1 MRAIAVSGLICLVA
15 CSDRVPETTYEDVAP
30 HQDRFVSVN
39 GVRLHVLDWG
49 GTGDNLLLIGGSDG
63 SPHHFDDLASQLADE
78 FRIVAP
84 ARRGHGQS
92 STPHEPFDEDVLA
105 EDIAQL
111 LDSLGITRTSVLAH
125 SFGGAE
131 TTRFA
136 ALHPERVDRV
146 IYLDAHYERVDS
158 PWQEAAAN
166 RPAFPCFTGDIR
178 SLGELRQCVL
188 EHLRPGLT
196 WSPTMEAT
204 LMDVVQQDVDGGYGL
219 RAQTGPSRQLIN
231 DNYRREYHRLSMPVL
246 VVFAE
251 RFYPVT
257 GTDEAYDRQ
266 TTAWHERYHQGVR
279 EWAEIRLR
287 ESVPDVRLVTLP
299 NTAHEELV
307 YNDPVHRDP
316 DRLADEI
323 RAFLRAG
330 RER

>member
-1 MRAIAVSGLICLVA
+1 
-15 CSDRVPETTYEDVAP
+15 
-30 HQDRFVSVN
+30 
-39 GVRLHVLDWG
+39 
-49 GTGDNLLLIGGSDG
+49 
-63 SPHHFDDLASQLADE
+63 
-78 FRIVAP
+78 
-84 ARRGHGQS
+84 
-92 STPHEPFDEDVLA
+92 
-105 EDIAQL
+105 
-111 LDSLGITRTSVLAH
+111 
-125 SFGGAE
+125 
-131 TTRFA
+131 
-136 ALHPERVDRV
+136 
-146 IYLDAHYERVDS
+146 
-158 PWQEAAAN
+158 
-166 RPAFPCFTGDIR
+166 
-178 SLGELRQCVL
+178 
-188 EHLRPGLT
+188 
-196 WSPTMEAT
+196 MEAT